1 MEFRKLSD
9 TATSTI
15 PRTDDRKAEDQSL
28 PARWIQLDLSLAQVI
43 GGSLAALYTQ
53 SLHRTRTH
61 AQAAAALIAAR
72 RKGTDERP
80 AAVGPPARAVLRPRR
95 LIAAVL
101 IVFGLAVAAIT
112 GFELLSGH
120 PLSGG
125 TAGTTLGELTGN
137 GSAADSGGGQPGPAD
152 QQPSLDPDPAGGSKA
167 PTTQPTEPSPSAP
180 STEPGSPTPTPPSD
194 PAPSPT
200 PPAGSDAPR

>member
-1 MEFRKLSD
+1 M
-9 TATSTI
+9 
-15 PRTDDRKAEDQSL
+15 
-28 PARWIQLDLSLAQVI
+28 PARRIQLDLSLAQVI

-137 GSAADSGGGQPGPAD
+137 GSAADSGGASRDRRTSSRAWILTPPEAARPRRRSRPSRRRARPAPNPARRLRRPPRTRHPARRRPPGATRPAD
-152 QQPSLDPDPAGGSKA
+152 PS
-167 PTTQPTEPSPSAP
+167 SASGHDLRSVP
-180 STEPGSPTPTPPSD
+180 
-194 PAPSPT
+194 
-200 PPAGSDAPR
+200 